1 MNEKGGISVEK
12 RKLKKN
18 QIKILELKKDKL
30 SKLTQK
36 ETENLNSS
44 IPIKVLEFVIIPS
57 QRKL

>member
-18 QIKILELKKDKL
+18 QIKILELKGDKL
-30 SKLTQK
+30 SKLTQE